1 MTNQYIG
8 RFAPSPTGRLHA
20 GSLAAALASFI
31 DARAHHGQWLIR
43 IEDVDTGRCKK
54 EWADDILQT
63 LSALQMHSDGEI
75 VWQSSRID
83 RYTDV
88 LNQLITSG
96 KAYGCSCT
104 RLEIEKANEA
114 LGLQSN
120 HYPGTCR
127 TGAKSAIRSWRFLTN
142 HEKVTFTD
150 RWLGEYSQDVETEV
164 GDFVIKRADGLF
176 AYQLAVVI
184 DDHDCGVTDIVRGA
198 DLIDNTPRQI
208 ALMRALGW
216 PVPRYMHIPL
226 VLNDRQEKLSKQ
238 AGARP
243 LGNDLML
250 ELAHA
255 WRHLGFEE
263 IRADSF
269 EAFYQEASLQWANRF
284 L

>member
-1 MTNQYIG
+1 MTNHYIG

-127 TGAKSAIRSWRFLTN
+127 TGAKGAIRSWRFLTN

-176 AYQLAVVI
+176 AYQLAVVV

-216 PVPRYMHIPL
+216 SVPRYMHIPL
-226 VLNDRQEKLSKQ
+226 VLNDRHEKLSKQ

-250 ELAHA
+250 ELSHA
-255 WRHLGFEE
+255 WEHLGFEA
-263 IRADSF
+263 ICADSF

>member
-75 VWQSSRID
+75 IWQSKRID

-114 LGLQSN
+114 QGLKSN

-142 HEKVTFTD
+142 HEKVSFTD
-150 RWLGEYSQDVETEV
+150 RWLGEFSQDVESAV

-176 AYQLAVVI
+176 AYQLAVVV

-208 ALMRALGW
+208 ALMRALDW
-216 PVPRYMHIPL
+216 NEPRYMHIPL
-226 VLNDRQEKLSKQ
+226 VLNDRHEKLSKQ

>member
-63 LSALQMHSDGEI
+63 LSALQMLSDGEVI
-75 VWQSSRID
+75 WQSKRID
-83 RYTDV
+83 RYTNV
-88 LNQLITSG
+88 LNQLIESG

-104 RLEIEKANEA
+104 RLEIEKANKA
-114 LGLQSN
+114 LGLKSN

-127 TGAKSAIRSWRFLTN
+127 TGAKGAIRSWRFLTN

-208 ALMRALGW
+208 ALMRALDW
-216 PVPRYMHIPL
+216 NEPSYMHIPL
-226 VLNDRQEKLSKQ
+226 VLNDRHEKLSKQ

-255 WRHLGFEE
+255 WCHLGFEE

>member
-75 VWQSSRID
+75 IWQSKRID

-104 RLEIEKANEA
+104 RLEIEKANKA
-114 LGLQSN
+114 LGLKSN

-150 RWLGEYSQDVETEV
+150 RWLGEFSQDVENTV

-176 AYQLAVVI
+176 AYQLAVVV

-216 PVPRYMHIPL
+216 SVPRYMHIPL
-226 VLNDRQEKLSKQ
+226 VLNDRHEKLSKQ

>member
-54 EWADDILQT
+54 EWAQDILQT

-104 RLEIEKANEA
+104 RLEIEKTNEA
-114 LGLQSN
+114 LGLKSN

-127 TGAKSAIRSWRFLTN
+127 TGAKGAVRSWRFLTN
-142 HEKVTFTD
+142 HEAVTFTD
-150 RWLGEYSQDVETEV
+150 RWLGEFSQDVESEV

-216 PVPRYMHIPL
+216 SVPRYMHIPL
-226 VLNDRQEKLSKQ
+226 VLNDRHEKLSKQ

-250 ELAHA
+250 EVALA

-263 IRADSF
+263 IRANSF

>member
-176 AYQLAVVI
+176 AYQLAVVV

-263 IRADSF
+263 IRTDSF

>member
-63 LSALQMHSDGEI
+63 LSALQMHSDGEVI
-75 VWQSSRID
+75 WQSKRID
-83 RYTDV
+83 RYTNV
-88 LNQLITSG
+88 LNQLIESG

-114 LGLQSN
+114 LGLKSN

-127 TGAKSAIRSWRFLTN
+127 TGAKGAIRSWRFLTN

-150 RWLGEYSQDVETEV
+150 QWLGEYSQDVETEV

-176 AYQLAVVI
+176 AYQLAVVV

-263 IRADSF
+263 ILADSF

>member
-63 LSALQMHSDGEI
+63 LTALQMHSESEI
-75 VWQSSRID
+75 LWQSKRIN
-83 RYTDV
+83 RYTEV
-88 LNQLITSG
+88 LNQLIDCS

-114 LGLQSN
+114 LGLKSN

-127 TGAKSAIRSWRFLTN
+127 TGAKGAIRSWRFLTN
-142 HEKVTFTD
+142 HEKVSFTD
-150 RWLGEYSQDVETEV
+150 RWLGEFSQDVESAV

-176 AYQLAVVI
+176 AYQLAVVV

-216 PVPRYMHIPL
+216 SVPRYMHIPL
-226 VLNDRQEKLSKQ
+226 VLNDRHEKLSKQ

>member
-176 AYQLAVVI
+176 AYQLAVVV

>member
-54 EWADDILQT
+54 EWADDILRT

-114 LGLQSN
+114 LGLKSN

-176 AYQLAVVI
+176 AYQLAVVV

-250 ELAHA
+250 ELAHV

>member
-1 MTNQYIG
+1 MTNHYIG

-114 LGLQSN
+114 LGLKSN

-176 AYQLAVVI
+176 AYQLAVVV

-250 ELAHA
+250 ELAHV

>member
-184 DDHDCGVTDIVRGA
+184 DDHDCSVTDIVRGA

>member
-63 LSALQMHSDGEI
+63 LTELQMHSDGEVI
-75 VWQSSRID
+75 WQSKRID

-114 LGLQSN
+114 LGHKSN

-142 HEKVTFTD
+142 HEKVSFTD
-150 RWLGEYSQDVETEV
+150 RWLGEFSQDVESSV

-176 AYQLAVVI
+176 AYQLAVVV

-216 PVPRYMHIPL
+216 SVPRYMHIPL
-226 VLNDRQEKLSKQ
+226 VLNDRHEKLSKQ

>member
-1 MTNQYIG
+1 MTNHYIG

-114 LGLQSN
+114 LGLQCN

-176 AYQLAVVI
+176 AYQLAVVV

>member
-75 VWQSSRID
+75 IWQSKRID
-83 RYTDV
+83 RYTNI

-114 LGLQSN
+114 LGHKSN

-142 HEKVTFTD
+142 HEKVSFTD
-150 RWLGEYSQDVETEV
+150 RWLGEFSQDVESAV

-176 AYQLAVVI
+176 AYQLAVVV

-216 PVPRYMHIPL
+216 SVPRYMHIPL
-226 VLNDRQEKLSKQ
+226 VLNDRHEKLSKQ

>member
-75 VWQSSRID
+75 IWQSKRID

-114 LGLQSN
+114 QGLKSN

-142 HEKVTFTD
+142 HEKVSFTD
-150 RWLGEYSQDVETEV
+150 RWLGEFSQDVESAV

-176 AYQLAVVI
+176 AYQLAVVV

-216 PVPRYMHIPL
+216 SVPRYMHIPL
-226 VLNDRQEKLSKQ
+226 VLNDRHEKLSKQ

>member
-31 DARAHHGQWLIR
+31 DARAHNGQWLIR

-75 VWQSSRID
+75 IWQSKRID

-114 LGLQSN
+114 QGLKSN

-150 RWLGEYSQDVETEV
+150 RWLGEFSQDVENTV

-176 AYQLAVVI
+176 AYQLAVVV

-216 PVPRYMHIPL
+216 SVPRYMHIPL
-226 VLNDRQEKLSKQ
+226 VLNDRHEKLSKQ

>member
-63 LSALQMHSDGEI
+63 LSALQMHSDGEVI
-75 VWQSSRID
+75 WQSKRID
-83 RYTDV
+83 RYTNV
-88 LNQLITSG
+88 LNQLIESG

-104 RLEIEKANEA
+104 RLEIEKANKA
-114 LGLQSN
+114 LGLKSN

-127 TGAKSAIRSWRFLTN
+127 TGAKGAVRSWRFLTN

-208 ALMRALGW
+208 ALMRALDW
-216 PVPRYMHIPL
+216 NEPRYMHIPL
-226 VLNDRQEKLSKQ
+226 VLNDRHEKLSKQ

-250 ELAHA
+250 ELVHA

>member
-75 VWQSSRID
+75 IWQSKRID

-114 LGLQSN
+114 QGLKSN

-142 HEKVTFTD
+142 HEKVSFTD
-150 RWLGEYSQDVETEV
+150 RWLGEFSQDVENTV

-176 AYQLAVVI
+176 AYQLAVVV

-216 PVPRYMHIPL
+216 SVPRYMHIPL
-226 VLNDRQEKLSKQ
+226 VLNDRHEKLSKQ